1 MDDAGNCPVPLSAL
15 PRGTRGV
22 VVNVLDEGL
31 PIDDALQSRVSQRL
45 LELGFVSGA
54 AFEIVEAMW
63 PGGDPLAVRVQGS
76 TFALRRREAAA
87 VIVRVAA

>member
-1 MDDAGNCPVPLSAL
+1 MEEGRDPAIPLSGL
-15 PRGTRGV
+15 PRGARGV
-22 VVNVLDEGL
+22 VVRVLDES
-31 PIDDALQSRVSQRL
+31 PTIDDALRSTVSQRL